1 MVSWRTLQMDGTA
14 GFMTGAQKK
23 RPYWER
29 RKNAVYLQH
38 VFALVHCMGH
48 NARSIVD
55 VGSHGCPYLEWFDW
69 IPRKVSIDIHK
80 PYRSPTVEGITA
92 DFLTFKPKKRF
103 DICLCLQ
110 VLEHIPDARAF
121 AQKLLASSPRVL
133 ISVPYLWAAD
143 SHIQHVH
150 DPIDEAKV
158 VAWFGQSPSLSM
170 ISTEHRTGVRR
181 LICYFEE
188 LGWKRRLEKILSRY
202 R

>member
-1 MVSWRTLQMDGTA
+1 MQALWASSTWEDLLSSRLGCSVVPILLPDLAMARGECFSMVSCRTLQMDGTA

-38 VFALVHCMGH
+38 V
-48 NARSIVD
+48 
-55 VGSHGCPYLEWFDW
+55 
-69 IPRKVSIDIHK
+69 
-80 PYRSPTVEGITA
+80 
-92 DFLTFKPKKRF
+92 
-103 DICLCLQ
+103 
-110 VLEHIPDARAF
+110 
-121 AQKLLASSPRVL
+121 
-133 ISVPYLWAAD
+133 
-143 SHIQHVH
+143 H

-158 VAWFGQSPSLSM
+158 VAWFGQSPSFSM

-188 LGWKRRLEKILSRY
+188 LGWKRRLEKILSRQ